1 MKKFGLRCSITI
13 KFGITEYRNGAGQ
26 RHRLDGP
33 AYIDTH
39 MGGWQSWWINGIRHR
54 EDGPAV
60 IKPDGVE
67 YWLDYNLYQTK
78 EAFDIEIARRKAN
91 QQ

>member
-1 MKKFGLRCSITI
+1 
-13 KFGITEYRNGAGQ
+13 
-26 RHRLDGP
+26 
-33 AYIDTH
+33 
-39 MGGWQSWWINGIRHR
+39 MGGWQSWWINGMRHR

-67 YWLDYNLYQTK
+67 YWLDYNLYQNK